1 MRSWPGGKQRG
12 QHAVVLLVAGVA
24 RVPVPEVRAGAAG
37 RRRPMVAVGHVQQGH
52 ARERVHEAPRLRH
65 PPHRVRHPVV
75 GGEVV
80 ERRRAHGRGDQRVD
94 VRAVAVGEEDR
105 LRLALHLHDVPRPV
119 VLLVRPG
126 PLVLADPVVVVLVHR
141 AAPDDPGLLA
151 PAHPQPVD
159 VQRRLALLG
168 ERYLPDESLQVLP
181 APGVDG
187 VGVHVDALG
196 QVDLRT
202 DDVQERARTALG
214 HRPRLR
220 GVDHVVGNA
229 RHLGSALG
237 GRPPRPE
244 RMQSS
249 HDREPDTG
257 RPFSEGDA
265 V

>member
-1 MRSWPGGKQRG
+1 MRSWPAGNSVASTRLYSSLPVWRG
-12 QHAVVLLVAGVA
+12 FA
-24 RVPVPEVRAGAAG
+24 VPEVRAGAAG
-37 RRRPMVAVGHVQQGH
+37 RRRPMMAVGHVQQGH
-52 ARERVHEAPRLRH
+52 ARERGHQAARLRD
-65 PPHRVRHPVV
+65 PPHRVRYPVV

-80 ERRRAHGRGDQRVD
+80 KRRRAHGRGHQRVD

-105 LRLALHLHDVPRPV
+105 LRLALHLHHVARPV

-126 PLVLADPVVVVLVHR
+126 PLVLADPVVVVLVHG
-141 AAPDDPGLLA
+141 AAPDHAGLLA
-151 PAHPQPVD
+151 PAHAQAVD
-159 VQRRLALLG
+159 VEGWRALLG
-168 ERYLPDESLQVLP
+168 ERYLPDEPLQVLP
-181 APGVDG
+181 ALGVHG
-187 VGVHVDALG
+187 VGVHVDAFG
-196 QVDLRT
+196 QVDLGT
-202 DDVQERARTALG
+202 DHVQERVLPALG

-229 RHLGSALG
+229 RHLGGAIG

-249 HDREPDTG
+249 HDPEPDTG